1 MGEAGGRAPLWGCA
15 RGVGIEKSVEVRGGV
30 KAIRYSQKSVGLDVA
45 LRLKK
50 EVSSVDKKR
59 IGKPFSAP
67 GFGSDKQASDAALP
81 TAPKSNEPN
90 RLTRLGSSV
99 KFDSQQMAGFSTT
112 FEILLPLNFPNIAH
126 SYWKNYKL
134 TGEFSPA
141 KSKLS
146 V

>member
-1 MGEAGGRAPLWGCA
+1 
-15 RGVGIEKSVEVRGGV
+15 VEVRGGI

-59 IGKPFSAP
+59 TGKPSSASGFSSV
-67 GFGSDKQASDAALP
+67 GQASDAALP
-81 TAPKSNEPN
+81 PAPKSNEPN
-90 RLTRLGSSV
+90 RMSRLGSSL

-112 FEILLPLNFPNIAH
+112 FEITLPLNFPNIAH

-141 KSKLS
+141 R
-146 V
+146 

>member
-1 MGEAGGRAPLWGCA
+1 
-15 RGVGIEKSVEVRGGV
+15 IEKSVEVRAGI

-50 EVSSVDKKR
+50 EVSSVDKRR
-59 IGKPFSAP
+59 IEKPFSTS
-67 GFGSDKQASDAALP
+67 GFGSEDKPSDAALP
-81 TAPKSNEPN
+81 PAPKSNEPN
-90 RLTRLGSSV
+90 RMSRLGSSL

-112 FEILLPLNFPNIAH
+112 FEITLPLNFPNIAH
-126 SYWKNYKL
+126 GYWKNYKL

-141 KSKLS
+141 RSKLS

>member
-1 MGEAGGRAPLWGCA
+1 
-15 RGVGIEKSVEVRGGV
+15 
-30 KAIRYSQKSVGLDVA
+30 
-45 LRLKK
+45 
-50 EVSSVDKKR
+50 
-59 IGKPFSAP
+59 
-67 GFGSDKQASDAALP
+67 
-81 TAPKSNEPN
+81 
-90 RLTRLGSSV
+90 
-99 KFDSQQMAGFSTT
+99 MAGFSTT